1 MNFGMI
7 TLNQNIEMEQNYVTD
22 MDTDSFAIYIKTEIF
37 IKTLLMMLKNGLI
50 HLLSI
55 KMIKDFFQQIKTK
68 KYQK

>member
-7 TLNQNIEMEQNYVTD
+7 TLNQSIEMKQNYVTD

-55 KMIKDFFQQIKTK
+55 KMIKDFFQQVKTK

>member
-7 TLNQNIEMEQNYVTD
+7 TLNQSIEMEQNYVTD

-55 KMIKDFFQQIKTK
+55 KMIKDFFQQVKTK